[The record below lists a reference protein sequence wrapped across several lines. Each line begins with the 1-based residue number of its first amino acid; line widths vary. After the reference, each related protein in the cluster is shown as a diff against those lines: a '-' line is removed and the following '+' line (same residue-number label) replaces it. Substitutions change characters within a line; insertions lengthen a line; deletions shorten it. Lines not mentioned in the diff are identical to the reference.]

1 MIILNNLVLNLIK
14 NILES
19 IMLSKQELIEE
30 VLLLPI
36 EDRAYIIDSLIQSMN
51 PIDSDID
58 RKWLEV
64 SKKRLNELKSG
75 EVKGVPGDEVFNKI
89 WKRFEK

>member
-1 MIILNNLVLNLIK
+1 
-14 NILES
+14 
-19 IMLSKQELIEE
+19 MLPKQELIEE

-51 PIDSDID
+51 PIDSNID

>member
-1 MIILNNLVLNLIK
+1 
-14 NILES
+14 
-19 IMLSKQELIEE
+19 MLSKQELIEE

-36 EDRAYIIDSLIQSMN
+36 EDRTYIIDSLIQSMN

-75 EVKGVPGDEVFNKI
+75 EVKGVPGDEVFSKI

>member
-1 MIILNNLVLNLIK
+1 
-14 NILES
+14 
-19 IMLSKQELIEE
+19 MLSKQELIEE

-51 PIDSDID
+51 PIDSDIY

-64 SKKRLNELKSG
+64 SKKG
-75 EVKGVPGDEVFNKI
+75 
-89 WKRFEK
+89 

>member
-1 MIILNNLVLNLIK
+1 M
-14 NILES
+14 S
-19 IMLSKQELIEE
+19 TKQELIEE

-36 EDRAYIIDSLIQSMN
+36 EDRAYVIDSLIKSMN
-51 PIDSDID
+51 PVDPDID

-64 SKKRLNELKSG
+64 SKRRLNELKSG
-75 EVKGVPGDEVFNKI
+75 ELMGVPGDEVFIRI

>member
-1 MIILNNLVLNLIK
+1 
-14 NILES
+14 
-19 IMLSKQELIEE
+19 MLSKQELIEE

-51 PIDSDID
+51 PIDSDIY

>member
-1 MIILNNLVLNLIK
+1 
-14 NILES
+14 
-19 IMLSKQELIEE
+19 MLSKQELIEE

>member
-1 MIILNNLVLNLIK
+1 
-14 NILES
+14 
-19 IMLSKQELIEE
+19 MLSKQELIEE

-36 EDRAYIIDSLIQSMN
+36 EERAYIIDSLIQSMN